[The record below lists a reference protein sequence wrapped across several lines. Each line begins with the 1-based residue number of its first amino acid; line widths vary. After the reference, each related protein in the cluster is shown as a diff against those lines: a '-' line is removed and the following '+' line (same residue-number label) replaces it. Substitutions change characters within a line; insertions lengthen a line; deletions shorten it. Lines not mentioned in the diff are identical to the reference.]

1 MNFWAEDHKGLFSG
15 IRVLSVFYL
24 IIALFLRFSHGE
36 STLRHTTLIL
46 LFAVVCA
53 TIVFYCVNFY
63 FLIKKQHYRGNIK
76 SFLFGIAPIV
86 IVWLVLLILL
96 WVG

>member
-46 LFAVVCA
+46 LFAVLCA

-63 FLIKKQHYRGNIK
+63 FLIKNSIIA
-76 SFLFGIAPIV
+76 GISKAFS
-86 IVWLVLLILL
+86 LA
-96 WVG
+96 